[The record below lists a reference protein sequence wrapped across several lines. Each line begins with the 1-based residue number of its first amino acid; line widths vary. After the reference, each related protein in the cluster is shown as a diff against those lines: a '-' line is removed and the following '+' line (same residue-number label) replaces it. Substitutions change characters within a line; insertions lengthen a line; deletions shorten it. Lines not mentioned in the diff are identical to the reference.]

1 MIFYCKCQYL
11 MLMGLPNTSKI
22 LVREKWYMYIQKS
35 REDYTVLTRKSPPC
49 LKYDSGF
56 KTREGFIIEYH
67 RNSKYFRSTFPVQ
80 AGGGGGLIFEG
91 AYFQVSTVLW

>member
-67 RNSKYFRSTFPVQ
+67 RNSKYFRSTFP
-80 AGGGGGLIFEG
+80 
-91 AYFQVSTVLW
+91 AYIRRGVFSSEYGTMVVKMYVLP